1 MITLNYGNHLSTRE
15 ILRLKVVIT
24 VLLKG
29 ERELIVEY
37 GKKLVTSNLTKG
49 TGGNLSIFNREK
61 QLMAIS
67 PSGIDYFNTKP
78 EDVVV
83 LDLNGNKVD
92 GSKEPSSEYEMHRI
106 FYVNRTDINAIIHTH
121 TMYATTIA
129 CLNWN
134 LPPVHYM
141 VAQAGLDV
149 RCAKYATYGTKEL
162 AENAFEAM
170 TDRKAVLLA
179 NHGLLVGTKDIA
191 NAFNIAE
198 EIEYCA
204 ELYYRTK
211 CIGEPVIL
219 SEKEMILMLE
229 KFKIY
234 GQVKREDLK

>member
-1 MITLNYGNHLSTRE
+1 MLMKN
-15 ILRLKVVIT
+15 
-24 VLLKG
+24 
-29 ERELIVEY
+29 EREQIVEY
-37 GKKLVTSNLTKG
+37 GKKLIDANLTKG

-67 PSGIDYFNTKP
+67 PSGIDYFKIKA
-78 EDVVV
+78 EDVVI
-83 LDLNGNKVD
+83 LDLEGNKVD
-92 GSKEPSSEYEMHRI
+92 GDKSPSSEYEMHRI
-106 FYVNRTDINAIIHTH
+106 FYENRRDIDAIIHTH

-129 CLNWN
+129 CLNWE

-141 VAQAGLDV
+141 VALAGLNV

-170 TDRKAVLLA
+170 KDRNAVLLA
-179 NHGLLVGTKDIA
+179 NHGLLAGAKDLA
-191 NAFNIAE
+191 NAFNITE

-219 SEKEMILMLE
+219 SEEEMTLMLD
-229 KFKIY
+229 KFKTY
-234 GQVKREDLK
+234 GQVK